1 MILKTFRD
9 VHRASRQ
16 KTGRSRG
23 VTLIELAFVIAII
36 AIVLVAVLG
45 LYTVVKRTQELT
57 EVTSD
62 VAAIRQAVS
71 TWASGGPLIERGFG
85 LAPLESW
92 DQLAGFLPGSLGQQ
106 AAKTSGTDLTNVNSL
121 GCSYSILVDTN
132 DHYKWTLSVADLPG
146 DAVDVLATRLRDG
159 VVADTTGDGGD
170 TISGLVLNK
179 PKEGDTGNTGSLSL
193 TYRH

>member
-9 VHRASRQ
+9 VHSASRQ
-16 KTGRSRG
+16 KTGRNTG

-71 TWASGGPLIERGFG
+71 TWASGGPLSGRDG
-85 LAPLESW
+85 LDDLTRW
-92 DQLAGFLPGSLGQQ
+92 NQLAGFLPGNLGRQ
-106 AAKTSGTDLTNVNSL
+106 AAATDSTTLMNVNSM
-121 GCSYSILVDTN
+121 GCSYTINANPDAA
-132 DHYKWTLSVADLPG
+132 DRYKWSLQVSQLPG

-159 VVADTTGDGGD
+159 VVADTTDANGAAV
-170 TISGLVLNK
+170 SGLVAVK
-179 PKEGDTGNTGSLSL
+179 PGDTKKTGSLSL